1 MTEKYVDEGE
11 KPEMSK
17 KDKDEL
23 DMETAQKDEDL
34 ETETGR
40 EEQLED
46 DAITPA
52 EQGFMK
58 GEAEATD
65 LEKDSEEDK
74 KEE

>member
-1 MTEKYVDEGE
+1 MTEKYVDEGK

-34 ETETGR
+34 ETQTGR

-52 EQGFMK
+52 EQGFMQ
-58 GEAEATD
+58 GETEAD
-65 LEKDSEEDK
+65 DYSKD
-74 KEE
+74 KEEEKEE